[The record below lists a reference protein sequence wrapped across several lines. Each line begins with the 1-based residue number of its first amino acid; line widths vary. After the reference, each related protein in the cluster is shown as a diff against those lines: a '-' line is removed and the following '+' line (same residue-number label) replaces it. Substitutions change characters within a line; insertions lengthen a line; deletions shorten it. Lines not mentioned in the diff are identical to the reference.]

1 MSCGKFEA
9 ARKFWELPELVEKLL
24 PFLDLEST
32 LHLAQ
37 AHQLTRDILQRS
49 FTWDKLIGRSCL
61 QEEAYHCLDD
71 GLFKEKVASVK
82 LLVAIL
88 KLMKDPKANML
99 DLLDTIC
106 KMCPPDVLSR
116 FLGTV
121 QIVSPTHP
129 DSYEVFLSDFLLLE
143 EVEGGLESAEQQVK
157 TVFLRHLWGPWFS
170 PLESR
175 ARRQQR
181 SVNQVE
187 ADEFAFEEEEDMEK
201 LLSLQQ
207 NCQKL
212 TFGEAVVVPGLDG
225 KGGVAGY
232 GQDFWAQM
240 ARSLKLGNLVIDTV
254 GTTRNYLL
262 QGRREDLRAIWDAQV
277 PDAGGCSFFIVYNG
291 PFPVLWWTSE
301 EEKEKAW
308 MDFQLI
314 LDTKPQQWPERL
326 KQQLELSEEE
336 DSSDGSEAS

>member
-1 MSCGKFEA
+1 MA
-9 ARKFWELPELVEKLL
+9 ELAK
-24 PFLDLEST
+24 
-32 LHLAQ
+32 
-37 AHQLTRDILQRS
+37 AHQLTAQVLEEGTR
-49 FTWDKLIGRSCL
+49 TWQKLVNRSCPFY
-61 QEEAYHCLDD
+61 EHY
-71 GLFKEKVASVK
+71 KELPVEDYTNAQWEVSYRDCTQDRLSRQQVNISHLTSILREMENPRLP
-82 LLVAIL
+82 LLE
-88 KLMKDPKANML
+88 
-99 DLLDTIC
+99 LLHTIC
-106 KMCPPDVLSR
+106 ERFPPVIFRLEENGRPMAFHLSCPCKRSHAVTH
-116 FLGTV
+116 LG
-121 QIVSPTHP
+121 
-129 DSYEVFLSDFLLLE
+129 FLLLE
-143 EVEGGLESAEQQVK
+143 EVEGGLESAEQQVEK
-157 TVFLRHLWGPWFS
+157 VFLGWLWGSWFS
-170 PLESR
+170 ALESR

-181 SVNQVE
+181 SVNKVE
-187 ADEFAFEEEEDMEK
+187 ADEFVFEEEDYMEK

>member
-1 MSCGKFEA
+1 MA
-9 ARKFWELPELVEKLL
+9 ELAK
-24 PFLDLEST
+24 
-32 LHLAQ
+32 
-37 AHQLTRDILQRS
+37 AHQLTAQVLEEGTR
-49 FTWDKLIGRSCL
+49 TWQKLVNRSCPFY
-61 QEEAYHCLDD
+61 EHY
-71 GLFKEKVASVK
+71 KELPVEDYTNAQWEVSYRDCTQDRLSRQQANISHLTSILREMENPK
-82 LLVAIL
+82 L
-88 KLMKDPKANML
+88 P
-99 DLLDTIC
+99 LLELLHTIC
-106 KMCPPDVLSR
+106 ERFPPVIFRPEENGRPMAFHLSCPCKRSHAVTH
-116 FLGTV
+116 LG
-121 QIVSPTHP
+121 
-129 DSYEVFLSDFLLLE
+129 FLLLE

-212 TFGEAVVVPGLDG
+212 TLGQVAVLDE
-225 KGGVAGY
+225 VTRH
-232 GQDFWAQM
+232 GQDFWAQL
-240 ARSLKLGNLVIDTV
+240 AKALQLDNLDIHQVWA
-254 GTTRNYLL
+254 TRNYVL
-262 QGRREDLRAIWDAQV
+262 QGRREDLRAIWDALAANA
-277 PDAGGCSFFIVYNG
+277 DGYSSFMVY
-291 PFPVLWWTSE
+291 PVHLPVLWWTSE

-314 LDTKPQQWPERL
+314 LDTKPQQWPEVL
-326 KQQLELSEEE
+326 NQELELAEED